1 MLSHFLL
8 ANKQPLSSSLLQTS
22 LVAAAPVPVSAS
34 AADASSGPEGV
45 PSSSAS
51 SSSAST
57 AATTA
62 DGVLSMRSR
71 SGSGA
76 GCGPSGSASAS
87 ASGSR
92 DCSPVDRTKR
102 LSIRAYLTQQL
113 LGDGDGDRD
122 GDGDGEDL
130 GALDF
135 EIQLAQGI
143 PPSSLDATPAGAQ
156 VLDMVV
162 MGHADGSV
170 ILWGVLMPDSANHL
184 GRGNVWL
191 PLMALRCGQVCIA
204 ECDAMLCSVRAGRPD
219 PLLTCLSVSVCVYGQ
234 AAVTA
239 IAHDEAHGLLLAGD
253 RSGAL
258 VMWELFDEKENLSA
272 SAMLAK
278 IYSEA
283 ADIILKQLE
292 QKHQEAQAEAADD
305 SRFIEDYAKYWYRF
319 YKYRPS
325 TFRGLLRYQLP
336 AWAGHAT
343 CGLLLSQVSRGEEER
358 GEEID

>member
-22 LVAAAPVPVSAS
+22 LVAAAPAPVHVPVSVS
-34 AADASSGPEGV
+34 AADASSGPEGM

-51 SSSAST
+51 SSSACT

-71 SGSGA
+71 SGSGSNSNSGVSGA
-76 GCGPSGSASAS
+76 GCGPSGSAS

-113 LGDGDGDRD
+113 LGDGD

-170 ILWGVLMPDSANHL
+170 ILWGVLMPDSGNHL

-204 ECDAMLCSVRAGRPD
+204 
-219 PLLTCLSVSVCVYGQ
+219 
-234 AAVTA
+234 
-239 IAHDEAHGLLLAGD
+239 
-253 RSGAL
+253 
-258 VMWELFDEKENLSA
+258 
-272 SAMLAK
+272 
-278 IYSEA
+278 
-283 ADIILKQLE
+283 
-292 QKHQEAQAEAADD
+292 
-305 SRFIEDYAKYWYRF
+305 
-319 YKYRPS
+319 
-325 TFRGLLRYQLP
+325 
-336 AWAGHAT
+336 
-343 CGLLLSQVSRGEEER
+343 
-358 GEEID
+358 